1 MGKQAIEPVPLDTKQ
16 KAALRRLERVTGRVS
31 QTNESNHR
39 IFIVFTE
46 QFQTESDSVARNLW
60 VRRDCA
66 EDSICSKLRF
76 HEISRYEI

>member
-46 QFQTESDSVARNLW
+46 QFQTESDSVARNL
-60 VRRDCA
+60 
-66 EDSICSKLRF
+66 
-76 HEISRYEI
+76 